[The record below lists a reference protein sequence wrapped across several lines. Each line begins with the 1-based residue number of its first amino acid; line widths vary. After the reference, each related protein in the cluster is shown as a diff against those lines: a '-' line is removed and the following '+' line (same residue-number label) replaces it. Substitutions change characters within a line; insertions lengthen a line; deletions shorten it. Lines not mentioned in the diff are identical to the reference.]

1 MEPVRISV
9 ATFINFMDF
18 GGAQMKL
25 YAGID
30 LHSSNNYIGI
40 IDEKDN
46 RLYQKRLPNR
56 LENILPALE
65 PFRSNIEGV
74 VVESTYNWYWLVD
87 GLHEDGYKVHLAN
100 PSAIKQYEG
109 LKHTDDKW
117 DSFWLAHMKR
127 LNILP
132 EGYIY
137 PKEERYV
144 RDALRRRLLF
154 VRHRTSHILS
164 LQSAI
169 TRDLGIKMPARE
181 IKKLND
187 VDADQLFDNP
197 FLILT
202 ARNQISAIH
211 FLNDKIKEIE
221 KEVKSHVKIKPEFEY
236 LLTMPGIGNI
246 LGLTIMLE
254 VGDINRFLK
263 VGNYSSY
270 CRAVKSEKLSNKKK
284 KGEGNRKNGNK
295 YLAWAYVEAANFAIR
310 SYPEC
315 ESFYKRKKAKKNGV
329 VAIKALSNKLARA
342 SYYVM
347 RDRVPYNAN
356 HLFRL

>member
-1 MEPVRISV
+1 
-9 ATFINFMDF
+9 
-18 GGAQMKL
+18 MKV

-40 IDEKDN
+40 INEEDQ

-56 LENILPALE
+56 LEHILEALE
-65 PFRSNIEGV
+65 PFKESMEGI

-87 GLHEDGYKVHLAN
+87 GLQDHGYKVHLAN

-117 DSFWLAHMKR
+117 DSFWLAHIKR

-137 PKEERYV
+137 PKEERPV
-144 RDALRRRLLF
+144 RDLLRRRLMF

-164 LQSAI
+164 LQSSI
-169 TRDLGIKMPARE
+169 TRNLGYKMSSRE
-181 IKKLND
+181 IKKLERG
-187 VDADQLFDNP
+187 DAGKLFDDP
-197 FLILT
+197 FLVL
-202 ARNQISAIH
+202 AASNNISAIQ
-211 FLNDKIKEIE
+211 FLKTRIAEIE
-221 KEVKSHVKIKPEFEY
+221 KEVKSHIQLKPEFKY
-236 LLTMPGIGNI
+236 LLTVPGIGNI

-254 VGDINRFLK
+254 VGDISRFLK

-270 CRAVKSEKLSNKKK
+270 CRCVKSERISNSKK
-284 KGEGNRKNGNK
+284 KGQGNRKNGNK
-295 YLAWAYVEAANFAIR
+295 YLSWAYVEAANFFRRYCPKANA
-310 SYPEC
+310 
-315 ESFYKRKKAKKNGV
+315 FYQHKKAKKNGV

-342 SYYVM
+342 SYYIM
-347 RDRVPYNAN
+347 KDKVPYDAN
-356 HLFRL
+356 KMFR